1 MPYRWSTRAMR
12 SLCSPATTPI
22 GEGPIDDTGG
32 GEGTGELGPPPEHSS
47 ADVVNLKHGRGS
59 IPDDVR
65 AAFRELCRQPKIDSM
80 LELIDALIEPRS
92 IETSAVRELED
103 ARREVAALRRREVTP
118 ERLGE
123 TGDAG
128 LSDEAAE
135 RAARTCWVIRRRLGK
150 VGETLESLDFS
161 GMEIA
166 PPSSFR
172 RFLHRV
178 EEDPAGNM
186 PEEGLAA
193 ACEKAL
199 RGFEQAAELAVSRIR
214 GVVDAR
220 REANAGEWNDAAV
233 ARIRTVLLRLEDAGK
248 VLDDDS
254 LPNGRVEAV
263 REGLKALDEERQSGD
278 RLATATRE
286 VLGRL
291 AAADLP
297 LPVLA
302 RALDEIRMSQSCGPG
317 GRRRAART
325 AAAGGRAPLAALR
338 R

>member
-1 MPYRWSTRAMR
+1 M
-12 SLCSPATTPI
+12 
-22 GEGPIDDTGG
+22 
-32 GEGTGELGPPPEHSS
+32 
-47 ADVVNLKHGRGS
+47 NLKHGRGS

-325 AAAGGRAPLAALR
+325 AAAGGRAPLDRAGK
-338 R
+338 